1 MELMYSRYSGMLYG
15 YILQF
20 VPDRAE
26 AEELL
31 VHIFCELAPRL
42 GQACESNLSVFC
54 WLQVESRKI
63 ILDYLREHEKKDS
76 INKES
81 LPLSFNTKNANY
93 YSLLQDASAEHQWV
107 FRELYLNGKQK
118 EDLAGQVG
126 KDLAYISMLLRESL
140 LIIRKKLG

>member
-1 MELMYSRYSGMLYG
+1 MLYG

-20 VPDRAE
+20 VPDRTK

-31 VHIFCELAPRL
+31 VHILCELTPRL

-63 ILDYLREHEKKDS
+63 ILDYLREHEKGAGTQ
-76 INKES
+76 KEP
-81 LPLSFNTKNANY
+81 LPPPFNPKNTDY
-93 YSLLQDASAEHQWV
+93 YSLLQGASAEHQWV
-107 FRELYLNGKQK
+107 FRESFLNGKQK
-118 EDLAGQVG
+118 EELASQVG
-126 KDLAYISMLLRESL
+126 RDLAYISMLLRESL